1 MTALVI
7 AQSLA
12 SIGSIVKPTPTDIAD
27 AIAKIEVGEE
37 IIRIVAS
44 FNRRLGSKHDQRSR

>member
-1 MTALVI
+1 M
-7 AQSLA
+7 
-12 SIGSIVKPTPTDIAD
+12 GSIVKPTPTDIAD